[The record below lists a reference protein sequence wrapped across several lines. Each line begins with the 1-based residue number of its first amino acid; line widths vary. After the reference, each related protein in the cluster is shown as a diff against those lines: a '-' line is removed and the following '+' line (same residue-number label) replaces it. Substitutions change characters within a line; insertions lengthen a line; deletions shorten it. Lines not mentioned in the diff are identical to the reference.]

1 MFRIT
6 GLSPEPFR
14 PLFAL
19 SDDELAA
26 RSIRRMIAD
35 KPIGFPDR
43 ISLADAAPGD
53 EVLLLNFCYQPAAT
67 PYRGTHA
74 IFVSKTPDTPFDAI
88 DVIPPALRP
97 RLLSLRAFDADDM
110 MIDADVIEGAD
121 VERLIAAQLDNR
133 DVSYIQAHFA
143 KRGCFA
149 ARIDRG

>member
-6 GLSPEPFR
+6 GLSPDPFR

-26 RSIRRMIAD
+26 RSIRRMTAD

-43 ISLADAAPGD
+43 VSLTDAAPGD
-53 EVLLLNFCYQPAAT
+53 RVLLLNYCYQPAAT

-74 IFVSKTPDTPFDAI
+74 IFVNEAASKPFDAT
-88 DVIPPALRP
+88 DTIPPALRP

-110 MIDADVIEGAD
+110 MIDADITEGAD
-121 VERLIAAQLDNR
+121 VERLIAAQFDNP

-149 ARIDRG
+149 ARIDRS